1 MLTAKLITFANKN
14 QMEESE
20 SFNVE
25 QKKELIL
32 EAIREKKGHQI
43 VSIDLSEVEN
53 SICDFFI
60 ICHGESVTQVGA
72 ITESIEKKLKE
83 EALLRAHHVEGLQNS
98 QWVLLDYFDILVHV
112 FQEEFRSFFRLEE
125 LWADGKVTRV
135 AETI

>member
-1 MLTAKLITFANKN
+1 
-14 QMEESE
+14 MEQSD

-25 QKKELIL
+25 QKRELIL
-32 EAIREKKGHQI
+32 EAIMEKKGHRI

-53 SICDFFI
+53 SICDCFI

-83 EALLRAHHVEGLQNS
+83 EARIRAHHVEGLQNS

-112 FQEEFRSFFRLEE
+112 FQEEYRLFYRLEE

-135 AETI
+135 TEKS

>member
-1 MLTAKLITFANKN
+1 
-14 QMEESE
+14 MEQTD

-53 SICDFFI
+53 SICECFI

-72 ITESIEKKLKE
+72 ISDSIEKKMKE
-83 EALLRAHHVEGLQNS
+83 EARIRPHHVEGLRNS
-98 QWVLLDYFDILVHV
+98 QWVLLDFFDVLVHV
-112 FQEEFRSFFRLEE
+112 FLEEYRSFYRLEE

-135 AETI
+135 TETS

>member
-1 MLTAKLITFANKN
+1 
-14 QMEESE
+14 MEESD

-25 QKKELIL
+25 EKRELIL
-32 EAIREKKGHQI
+32 EAIREKKGHDI
-43 VSIDLSEVEN
+43 VSIDLSEVNN

-83 EALLRAHHVEGLQNS
+83 EARIRVHHVEGLRNS

-135 AETI
+135 TETI

>member
-1 MLTAKLITFANKN
+1 
-14 QMEESE
+14 MEQSD

-25 QKKELIL
+25 QKRELIL

-53 SICDFFI
+53 SICDCFI

-72 ITESIEKKLKE
+72 ITASIEKKLKE
-83 EALLRAHHVEGLQNS
+83 EALIRAHHVEGLQNS

-112 FQEEFRSFFRLEE
+112 FQEEFRSFFKLEE

-135 AETI
+135 TEKS

>member
-1 MLTAKLITFANKN
+1 
-14 QMEESE
+14 MEQSD
-20 SFNVE
+20 SINVE

-43 VSIDLSEVEN
+43 VSIDLSHVEN

-83 EALLRAHHVEGLQNS
+83 EVRLRAHHVEGLQNS
-98 QWVLLDYFDILVHV
+98 QWVLLDYYDILVHV
-112 FQEEFRSFFRLEE
+112 FQEEFRSFYKLEE
-125 LWADGKVTRV
+125 LWADGKIMRDSK
-135 AETI
+135 

>member
-1 MLTAKLITFANKN
+1 
-14 QMEESE
+14 MEESE

-25 QKKELIL
+25 QKRELIL
-32 EAIREKKGHQI
+32 EAIREKKGHQV

-83 EALLRAHHVEGLQNS
+83 EALIRAHHVEGLQNS
-98 QWVLLDYFDILVHV
+98 QWVLMDYFDILVHV

-125 LWADGKVTRV
+125 LWADGKVIRV
-135 AETI
+135 AETS

>member
-1 MLTAKLITFANKN
+1 
-14 QMEESE
+14 MEQSD
-20 SFNVE
+20 SFNIE
-25 QKKELIL
+25 QKRELIL

-83 EALLRAHHVEGLQNS
+83 EALIRAHHVEGLQNS
-98 QWVLLDYFDILVHV
+98 QWVLLDFFDILVHV
-112 FQEEFRSFFRLEE
+112 FQEEFRSFFKLEE

-135 AETI
+135 TEKS

>member
-1 MLTAKLITFANKN
+1 
-14 QMEESE
+14 MEQSD

-25 QKKELIL
+25 QKRELIL

-72 ITESIEKKLKE
+72 ISESIEMKLKK
-83 EALLRAHHVEGLQNS
+83 EALTRAHHVEGLQNS

-112 FQEEFRSFFRLEE
+112 FQEEFRSFFKLEE

-135 AETI
+135 TEKS